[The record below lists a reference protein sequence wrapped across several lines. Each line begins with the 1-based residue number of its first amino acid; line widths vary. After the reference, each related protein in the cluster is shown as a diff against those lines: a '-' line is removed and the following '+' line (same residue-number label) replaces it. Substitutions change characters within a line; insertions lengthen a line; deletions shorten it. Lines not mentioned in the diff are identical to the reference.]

1 MTDQILRGAD
11 ARVLG
16 DFAFDRAA
24 ERRLGIASG
33 GELLWAP
40 KRAVQSAFHWGGAP
54 DAQAYL
60 ESIDA
65 WDEAA
70 A

>member
-24 ERRLGIASG
+24 ARSLGMASG
-33 GELLWAP
+33 GEPPLAP
-40 KRAVQSAFHWGGAP
+40 KRASQRAFHWVSAP
-54 DAQAYL
+54 DAQAYGDGT
-60 ESIDA
+60 DA
-65 WDEAA
+65 QDEAA

>member
-24 ERRLGIASG
+24 ARSLVIASG
-33 GELLWAP
+33 GELPLAP
-40 KRAVQSAFHWGGAP
+40 KRASQRAFHWGGAP
-54 DAQAYL
+54 GVQVYL

-65 WDEAA
+65 QDGAA